1 MVERTVRI
9 REVRGFDPL
18 QVHQKEDHP
27 IGVVFLLL
35 EGDRISIA
43 HAGGVCIHQSAD
55 W

>member
-1 MVERTVRI
+1 MI
-9 REVRGFDPL
+9 IL
-18 QVHQKEDHP
+18 QVRQKENHP

-35 EGDRISIA
+35 ERDRISIA